1 MKFLMI
7 CFALSLHK
15 QISYAQHQLSPNI
28 PFGRLS
34 AYHKKNNSML
44 SVTCNPASCLYQRS
58 FSVLLYTEKRFLIN
72 ELNFI
77 EGMVYIPIQQFDL
90 MLDYTRFGFS
100 QFNQTSIGFNCS
112 RPLTSLVDVGLAIRT
127 TLARSEKEKW
137 NTEFGFAVG
146 VIFHQ
151 SENFST
157 GLVFTQTKTAESNF
171 NTNGIPLINCAAGF
185 GYQISDGVNLGLQCS
200 RAYQGSLML
209 MGSLQFQLKEL
220 VQFEIGYQS
229 GAQSFFAGA
238 TMKNKFI
245 NVGFFLAQH
254 PNLGITPGFMIESFN
269 NKKAKW

>member
-1 MKFLMI
+1 MKFLMT
-7 CFALSLHK
+7 CFVLSIYS
-15 QISYAQHQLSPNI
+15 QISNAQYQLSPNI

-34 AYHKKNNSML
+34 AYNKNNNSML
-44 SVTCNPASCLYQRS
+44 SAKCNPASCLFQRP
-58 FSVLLYTEKRFLIN
+58 FSVLLYAEKRFLIN

-77 EGMVYIPIQQFDL
+77 ESIVYIPIQQFDL

-112 RPLTSLVDVGLAIRT
+112 RPLTSLVDVGLAFRT
-127 TLARSEKEKW
+127 TFTQSGSEKW
-137 NTEFGFAVG
+137 GTEFGYALG

-151 SENFST
+151 TENFSS
-157 GLVFTQTKTAESNF
+157 GLVFTETKTAESNF
-171 NTNGIPLINCAAGF
+171 NTNGIPLISCATGF
-185 GYQISDGVNLGLQCS
+185 GYQISDGVNLGLQFS

-209 MGSLQFQLKEL
+209 IGSMRFKMKEIF
-220 VQFEIGYQS
+220 QFEIGYQS

-254 PNLGITPGFMIESFN
+254 PNLGATPGFMIESFN